1 MNNKSASY
9 RCAEEAIRNA
19 CLVISDLLIGS
30 LVALSQTTQSGALPS
45 WNDGVVKNAILNF
58 VARATTLGS
67 ANFVPL
73 DRRIAVFDNDG
84 TLWTEKPIYTQFAFA
99 LDRVKQL
106 APQHPEWKN
115 KQPFQAVL
123 EGDMKTLAASGERG
137 MVELT
142 MASHAGMTTDEFA
155 NIVNQ
160 WMITARHPRFHRPY
174 TACVYQPMLELLS
187 YLRAN
192 GFEIY
197 IVSGGGV
204 EFMRPWAKRVYGIPP
219 QNVIGSSIKTEF
231 QVRAG
236 EPVLLRLPQ
245 VDFVDDKQGK
255 PVAINKFIGLRPI
268 VAFGNSDGDQQM
280 LEWAASGK
288 GDRLIVVIH
297 HTDAVR
303 EYAYDRDSDVGTLD
317 KALDE
322 ANARHWIVVDMK
334 RDWKTIF
341 PNDTPRAA
349 PWQSLEQV
357 CSLL

>member
-1 MNNKSASY
+1 
-9 RCAEEAIRNA
+9 
-19 CLVISDLLIGS
+19 
-30 LVALSQTTQSGALPS
+30 
-45 WNDGVVKNAILNF
+45 
-58 VARATTLGS
+58 
-67 ANFVPL
+67 
-73 DRRIAVFDNDG
+73 
-84 TLWTEKPIYTQFAFA
+84 
-99 LDRVKQL
+99 
-106 APQHPEWKN
+106 
-115 KQPFQAVL
+115 
-123 EGDMKTLAASGERG
+123 
-137 MVELT
+137 
-142 MASHAGMTTDEFA
+142 
-155 NIVNQ
+155 
-160 WMITARHPRFHRPY
+160 
-174 TACVYQPMLELLS
+174 
-187 YLRAN
+187 
-192 GFEIY
+192 
-197 IVSGGGV
+197 
-204 EFMRPWAKRVYGIPP
+204 MRPWTKRVYGIPP

-349 PWQSLEQV
+349 PWQSLEQYAAFYDSYCEF
-357 CSLL
+357 CSF